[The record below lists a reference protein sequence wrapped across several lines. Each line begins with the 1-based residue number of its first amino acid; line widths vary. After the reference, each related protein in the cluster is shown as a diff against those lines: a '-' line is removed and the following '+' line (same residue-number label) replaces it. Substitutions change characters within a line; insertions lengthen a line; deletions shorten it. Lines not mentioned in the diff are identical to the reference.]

1 MRRKYWIIASA
12 EYYKDVEMISRERV
26 RGKD

>member
-1 MRRKYWIIASA
+1 MSRKYWIIASA
-12 EYYKDVEMISRERV
+12 EYYQDVEMISRGSV